1 MIWNWASLTPPD
13 RCRSSCAEMR
23 LEGLATDWLWRRSLD
38 DGGADQHKTKS
49 TTKKEGGWL
58 AQGSTEN
65 VFLQKIYFT
74 HSPQWIKLLVW
85 ERKLKITRKNTW
97 DFLLS
102 LLSSW
107 IDWLWFFSLILQLWQ
122 QRSVNS
128 YWLLSN
134 SILSLLSRHY
144 IFLFI
149 SWTGPEKKNLVP
161 RLSFQFSF
169 TTK

>member
-1 MIWNWASLTPPD
+1 MWSFRSGLLAVPVGQSVALTMIWNWASLTPPD

-74 HSPQWIKLLVW
+74 HSPQ
-85 ERKLKITRKNTW
+85 
-97 DFLLS
+97 
-102 LLSSW
+102 
-107 IDWLWFFSLILQLWQ
+107 
-122 QRSVNS
+122 
-128 YWLLSN
+128 
-134 SILSLLSRHY
+134 
-144 IFLFI
+144 
-149 SWTGPEKKNLVP
+149 
-161 RLSFQFSF
+161 
-169 TTK
+169 